1 MSDRLFTD
9 PAVGKKVRIEQD
21 GLEVRLVFV
30 ASNRA
35 KADQLA
41 RNILA
46 QLKEG
51 ALNIT
56 LMGKPTKIEGSL

>member
-1 MSDRLFTD
+1 MSDRMFTD
-9 PAVGKKVRIEQD
+9 PDVGKEVRIEQH
-21 GLEVRLVFV
+21 GLEVHLVFI
-30 ASNRA
+30 ASNRM

-51 ALNIT
+51 ALNMT
-56 LMGKPTKIEGSL
+56 LVGKPTKIEGQL